1 MNPDDLMVGPFA
13 ESQKNVSDIAGN
25 FFFSKVF
32 YDSIMKHKEIEN
44 EYVDAITNNESI
56 DIINNLKMS
65 YQASEYSLN
74 IAFQVMSESLYEA

>member
-44 EYVDAITNNESI
+44 EYGSHHRERRC
-56 DIINNLKMS
+56 IN
-65 YQASEYSLN
+65 YT
-74 IAFQVMSESLYEA
+74 EA